1 MKHDQLKEIM
11 MKIELLPSV
20 SNTTAKLLS
29 LLDDPNACANKIEE
43 ALRYDPSLTANI
55 LKLSNSTY
63 FGFRSQIGSIKHALA
78 AIGLRRLKK
87 MIITSCMYP
96 VLNKPVP
103 GYGLNHGEL
112 WRHSIA
118 VSVVSETLAK
128 ELSFVASD
136 EIFTAA
142 LIHDIGKLVLG
153 EFVEDDMNK
162 IQTLSA
168 DDVPFEAAERLA
180 FGIDHAEIGAM
191 VLKNWFF
198 PEKIVD
204 AVRWHH
210 EPDAL
215 SSEESVIVDIVHV
228 ADLISLMIG
237 IGIGNDGLHYESSQ
251 TVIARLGISNAHLET
266 VASQSLQNINE
277 VLDTFEKS

>member
-1 MKHDQLKEIM
+1 VKHDQLKEIM

-20 SNTTAKLLS
+20 SNVTAKLLN
-29 LLDDPNACANKIEE
+29 LLDDPNACPDKLEE
-43 ALRYDPSLTANI
+43 ILRYDPSLTANI
-55 LKLSNSTY
+55 LKLSNSAY
-63 FGFRSQIGSIKHALA
+63 FGFRSKIGSIKHALA

-87 MIITSCMYP
+87 MIITSCMQP

-103 GYGLNHGEL
+103 GYGLNPGEL

-118 VSVVSETLAK
+118 VSVISETLAK
-128 ELSFVASD
+128 ELDIVASD

-142 LIHDIGKLVLG
+142 LIHDMGKLVLG
-153 EFVEDDMNK
+153 EFVKVDMDK
-162 IQTLSA
+162 IQTLSS
-168 DDVPFEAAERLA
+168 DDVSFEAAERLV

-210 EPDAL
+210 EPEAL
-215 SSEESVIVDIVHV
+215 SEESVVVDIVHV

-237 IGIGNDGLHYESSQ
+237 IGVGDDGLHYGSSQ
-251 TVIARLGISNAHLET
+251 TVISRLGLSNAHLET
-266 VASQSLQNINE
+266 VASQSLQNIN
-277 VLDTFEKS
+277 

>member
-1 MKHDQLKEIM
+1 VKHDQLKEIM

-20 SNTTAKLLS
+20 SDATAKLLN
-29 LLDDPNACANKIEE
+29 LLHDPNVCTNKIEE
-43 ALRYDPSLTANI
+43 ILRYDPSLTANI
-55 LKLSNSTY
+55 LKLSNSAY
-63 FGFRSQIGSIKHALA
+63 FGFRSKIGSIKHALA

-87 MIITSCMYP
+87 MIITSCMQP

-103 GYGLNHGEL
+103 GYGLNPGEL

-118 VSVVSETLAK
+118 VSVISETLAK
-128 ELSFVASD
+128 ELDIVASD

-142 LIHDIGKLVLG
+142 LIHDMGKLVLG
-153 EFVEDDMNK
+153 EFVKVDMDK
-162 IQTLSA
+162 IQTLSS
-168 DDVPFEAAERLA
+168 DDVSFEAAERLV

-210 EPDAL
+210 EPDA
-215 SSEESVIVDIVHV
+215 SNKESTVVDIIHV

-237 IGIGNDGLHYESSQ
+237 IGVGDDGLHYESSQ
-251 TVIARLGISNAHLET
+251 TVISRLGLSNAHLET

>member
-1 MKHDQLKEIM
+1 VKHDQLKEIM

-20 SNTTAKLLS
+20 SNVTAKLLN
-29 LLDDPNACANKIEE
+29 LLDDPNACPDKLEE
-43 ALRYDPSLTANI
+43 ILRYDPSLTANI
-55 LKLSNSTY
+55 LKLSNSAY
-63 FGFRSQIGSIKHALA
+63 FGFRSKIGSIKHALA

-87 MIITSCMYP
+87 MIITSCMQP

-103 GYGLNHGEL
+103 GYGLNPGEL

-118 VSVVSETLAK
+118 VSVISETLAK
-128 ELSFVASD
+128 ELDIVASD

-142 LIHDIGKLVLG
+142 LIHDMGKLVLG
-153 EFVEDDMNK
+153 EFVKVDMDK
-162 IQTLSA
+162 IQTLSSY
-168 DDVPFEAAERLA
+168 DVSFEAAERLV

-215 SSEESVIVDIVHV
+215 SEESVVVDIVHV
-228 ADLISLMIG
+228 ADLISLIIG
-237 IGIGNDGLHYESSQ
+237 IGVGDDGLHYESSQ
-251 TVIARLGISNAHLET
+251 TVIARLGLSNAHLET